1 MRKSISILFCLSLI
15 SWLSL
20 NLYSQTAEN
29 ELDQAELLKQ
39 FIGYENQ
46 MQARSF
52 VKWTGNKKPLLL
64 KFNKVSDLYVFLI
77 VTWIISGLTY
87 AETFPAIKISS
98 PVLVF
103 SSKFQ
108 NQLRFINS
116 NSTLW
121 ELLNLE
127 WKLFGVYYRLQY

>member
-15 SWLSL
+15 SCLSL

-52 VKWTGNKKPLLL
+52 VK
-64 KFNKVSDLYVFLI
+64 
-77 VTWIISGLTY
+77 
-87 AETFPAIKISS
+87 
-98 PVLVF
+98 
-103 SSKFQ
+103 
-108 NQLRFINS
+108 
-116 NSTLW
+116 
-121 ELLNLE
+121 
-127 WKLFGVYYRLQY
+127 